1 MEKGFFYMSKDAA
14 LEKQVNE
21 LLAKM
26 TLTEKIG
33 QLNQIS
39 ATIDPETIPEQI
51 KSGKVGSLIMASTY
65 FAGCNQCV

>member
-1 MEKGFFYMSKDAA
+1 MSKDAA
-14 LEKQVNE
+14 LEKRIDE

-51 KSGKVGSLIMASTY
+51 KRGKVG
-65 FAGCNQCV
+65 